1 MLPISAF
8 GWDNPRFKTLLKRS
22 TDIPVEVWDATQQIV
37 SDVRSRGDEALFE
50 YMKRFD
56 GIMLSPDTLRVS
68 DEEFASSHQAVSR
81 RFKDAV
87 KAACDNLFVFHRQQ
101 LQRSYEIEHPKGVT
115 LKRRIIPLRRV
126 GVCVPSASGPLCSSL
141 MMNVVPAQVAGVK
154 DIVIVTAPRENRID
168 HHILY
173 VADYLGI
180 RNVLKISGA
189 QAVAALA
196 YGTPNVR
203 RVDKVV
209 GPGNIYVSTAK
220 RMVNGAVGIDSFAGP
235 SEIVIIADESAD
247 PRYVAADLLSQSEHG
262 TGEESSVAFVLS
274 EDMARRVAVEVK
286 SLARDNGLVDR
297 VSRALSAYGAI
308 FVVDSLETAVQATN
322 AIAPEHVEILAED
335 DEAVVEGITSAGA
348 VYVGPWSP
356 EPVGDYF
363 CGTNHVLPTNGTAR
377 FSSGLGV
384 SDFVKSMS
392 VVRYSRDELGKNMD
406 LITSLAES
414 EGMSAHALSVRVREG
429 AVRSTSGR

>member
-8 GWDNPRFKTLLKRS
+8 SWDNPRFRALLKRS
-22 TDIPVEVWDATQQIV
+22 TDIPTEIWDAVRQIV

-56 GIMLSPDTLRVS
+56 RVTLCPDTLRVS
-68 DEEFASSHQAVSR
+68 DEEFANSHEAVSST
-81 RFKDAV
+81 FKDAV
-87 KAACDNLFVFHRQQ
+87 KVACDNLFVFHRQQ
-101 LQRSYEIEHPKGVT
+101 LPKSYEIEHPKGVT
-115 LKRRIIPLRRV
+115 LRRRVMPLRRV
-126 GVCVPSASGPLCSSL
+126 GVCVPSASGPLSSSL
-141 MMNVVPAQVAGVK
+141 MMNVVPALVAGVEEV
-154 DIVIVTAPRENRID
+154 VIVTAPRGGRVD
-168 HHILY
+168 DHILY
-173 VADYLGI
+173 AADYLGV

-196 YGTPNVR
+196 YGTESVG
-203 RVDKVV
+203 RVDKIV

-274 EDMARRVAVEVK
+274 EDMAQRVAQEVQ
-286 SLARDNGLVDR
+286 SLATDHGLVDR
-297 VSRALSAYGAI
+297 VSKALSAYGAI

-322 AIAPEHVEILAED
+322 AIAPEHVEILVED
-335 DEAVVEGITSAGA
+335 DKAIVEDITCAGA

-384 SDFVKSMS
+384 SDFIRSMS
-392 VVRYSRDELGKNMD
+392 VVRYSREELGRHMD

-414 EGMSAHALSVRVREG
+414 EGMRAHALSVRVREG
-429 AVRSTSGR
+429 AVR